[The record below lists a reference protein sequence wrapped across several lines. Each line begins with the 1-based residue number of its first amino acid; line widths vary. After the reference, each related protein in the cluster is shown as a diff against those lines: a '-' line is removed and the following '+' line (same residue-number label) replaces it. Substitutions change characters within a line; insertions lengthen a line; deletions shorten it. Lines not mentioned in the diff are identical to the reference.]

1 MSELEREKQRKTEFV
16 KLILKKFKK
25 VLDKTFNLSYNIIR
39 TILKE

>member
-1 MSELEREKQRKTEFV
+1 MSELEGEKQRKTEFV